1 MLRIRHIPYLR
12 KQRLEGQDVDFLFHT
27 LFKPVWYRVLR
38 EEAGKLS
45 SRVPYERESQVKN
58 NPSSQGTF
66 YQMSLLRHPHQN
78 PLIPGLWPRSSVGK
92 VSLRFGTRSPGLSS
106 CKQEQ
111 SCSACNRTGPMP
123 RRLQEPGNS
132 ETLFLSFQ

>member
-1 MLRIRHIPYLR
+1 MLRIRHAPYLR

-38 EEAGKLS
+38 EEAGKLA

-66 YQMSLLRHPHQN
+66 YPQEAFPKAPPTPWPHCLPYSLHFTVAHWLRLCISGAWH
-78 PLIPGLWPRSSVGK
+78 RVGIQGM
-92 VSLRFGTRSPGLSS
+92 LAG
-106 CKQEQ
+106 
-111 SCSACNRTGPMP
+111 
-123 RRLQEPGNS
+123 
-132 ETLFLSFQ
+132 